1 MSSLDQLAK
10 RLSDFG
16 ITFNQA
22 RVYITAA
29 QMGIASIK
37 EISKKSNVPREE
49 IYRLLPKLEKLGL
62 LEKILGKPIKVKA
75 TPFGAVLSLLIKRE
89 KDMNSQRLSKLK
101 AEKGKLLKDMQ
112 KLEIKNDSE
121 GKAHFTLISHR
132 DAIIQKIFS
141 MIDTAEKTVDLAIS
155 RDQFIHF
162 FTSHMPLIKK
172 NLSRGLNF
180 RVVLEKCEYD
190 DSVNTVLKEFSSSGL
205 SFSVRFVD
213 QQLNSYFVVDY
224 KEALVATSMKSVG
237 LGNLHHLWT
246 DESNLVELI
255 AKNFEVTWSSSENE
269 IAVKDE
275 NADQRLILALNSLK
289 PTNHVVFFYGSL
301 EAKYNVLCNFLKIGL
316 ENGEAVAYIVSEEDL
331 GNIRETMKRFGI
343 DVDKSE
349 KKGALRILGY
359 NEYYFVDG
367 KFNIQTTNRLFKK
380 MYDNALKKG
389 FMGFRIFGETACFF
403 HKNRYDELIEIE
415 RTAKRTLDLPIIAMC
430 AYNLKLFDKARNPI
444 DLYNELIKTHSIALY
459 SKSDKH
465 LGKLEI
471 REAYT
476 I

>member
-1 MSSLDQLAK
+1 MSSLNQLAGK
-10 RLSDFG
+10 FSDFG

-22 RVYITAA
+22 RVYITTA
-29 QMGIASIK
+29 QMGIASVN

-141 MIDTAEKTVDLAIS
+141 MIDAAEKTVDLAIS

-162 FTSHMPLIKK
+162 FTSHRPLIKK

-190 DSVNTVLKEFSSSGL
+190 DSVNTVLKEYSSPRI

-246 DESNLVELI
+246 DESNLVKLI
-255 AKNFEVTWSSSENE
+255 AKNFEVIWLSSENE
-269 IAVKDE
+269 IAVKHE

-316 ENGEAVAYIVSEEDL
+316 ENGEAVAYIASEEDL

-380 MYDNALKKG
+380 MYNNALKKG

-444 DLYNELIKTHSIALY
+444 DFYNELLKNHSIALY

>member
-10 RLSDFG
+10 KLSAFG

-29 QMGIASIK
+29 QMGIASVK

-75 TPFGAVLSLLIKRE
+75 TSFETILSLLIKRE
-89 KDMNSQRLSKLK
+89 KDMNSQRVSKLK
-101 AEKGKLLKDMQ
+101 AKKDKLLKDMQ

-121 GKAHFTLISHR
+121 GKTHFTLISQR
-132 DAIIQKIFS
+132 DAVIQKIFS
-141 MIDTAEKTVDLAIS
+141 MIAAAKKTADLALS

-162 FTSHMPLIKK
+162 FTSHRSPIKK
-172 NLSRGLNF
+172 SLSRGLNF
-180 RVVLEKCEYD
+180 RVVLEKCEDD
-190 DSVNTVLKEFSSSGL
+190 DSVITVLKKYNSSKV

-213 QQLNSYFVVDY
+213 QQLNSYFLVDY
-224 KEALVATSMKSVG
+224 DEALVATSMKSVG
-237 LGNLHHLWT
+237 LGNLHYLWT
-246 DESNLVELI
+246 DESNLVELL
-255 AKNFEVTWSSSENE
+255 AKNFEVIWLSSENI
-269 IAVKDE
+269 IAMKDE
-275 NADQRLILALNSLK
+275 NADKRLILALNSLK
-289 PTNHVVFFYGSL
+289 PTNHILFVYGSL

-359 NEYYFVDG
+359 NEFYFIDG
-367 KFNIQTTNRLFKK
+367 KFNIQRTNSLFKK

-389 FMGFRIFGETACFF
+389 FMGFRMFGETACFF
-403 HKNRYDELIEIE
+403 HKNRCDELIEIE
-415 RTAKRTLDLPIIAMC
+415 RTANRTLDLPIIAMC

-444 DLYNELIKTHSIALY
+444 EFYNELLQTHSIVLY
-459 SKSDKH
+459 TKSDKH
-465 LGKLEI
+465 FGKLEI
-471 REAYT
+471 RQACT